1 MAGRGDGTALRST
14 ATFELES
21 FSWNGPDRLELTGR
35 FDGLGDAPA
44 GAPVLVVRGRDT
56 AHRLPAVDDGR
67 RGPPADGQR
76 WSAVFAWQQAPI
88 PFDDAELELGDELV
102 VGLPSPGG
110 RGLRFRH
117 RVFEVRAAA
126 AAPDSDGDG
135 GPPREEVTPG
145 SGVER
150 LQLESALLT
159 AQQEAHELRA
169 ALALAQEDLGR
180 ARADL
185 AAERDGRSADA
196 ERFREALEHVRAS
209 ASEAVAV
216 EQAASEQLL
225 QEARSAAAA
234 ELDGLRAEA
243 DGLRPA
249 REEADTLRADLD
261 RASSRES
268 ELRARLERAR
278 DSVDGARAEVA
289 QLHVRLTS
297 VVDGLG
303 DGA

>member
-1 MAGRGDGTALRST
+1 MAGRGDGTSLRGT

-21 FSWNGPDRLELTGR
+21 FSWSGPDGLELTGR

-44 GAPVLVVRGRDT
+44 GDPVLVVRGAET
-56 AHRLPAVDDGR
+56 AHRLPAVEDGR
-67 RGPPADGQR
+67 RGPPQDGER

-88 PFDDAELELGDELV
+88 PFEGAELELGDELV
-102 VGLPSPGG
+102 IGLPAPGG

-126 AAPDSDGDG
+126 APDSDGGG

-150 LQLESALLT
+150 LQLESELLT
-159 AQQEAHELRA
+159 AQQEVHELRA
-169 ALALAQEDLGR
+169 ALVLAHEDLVR

-185 AAERDGRSADA
+185 GVERDGRSADA
-196 ERFREALEHVRAS
+196 ERFREALEHVRVS
-209 ASEAVAV
+209 ASDAVAV
-216 EQAASEQLL
+216 ERAASEQVL
-225 QEARSAAAA
+225 QDARSAAAA

-243 DGLRPA
+243 DSLRPA
-249 REEADTLRADLD
+249 REEANALRAGLD
-261 RASSRES
+261 RASTRES
-268 ELRARLERAR
+268 ELRDRLERAR
-278 DSVDGARAEVA
+278 GSVDGARAEVA

-297 VVDGLG
+297 VVDELG